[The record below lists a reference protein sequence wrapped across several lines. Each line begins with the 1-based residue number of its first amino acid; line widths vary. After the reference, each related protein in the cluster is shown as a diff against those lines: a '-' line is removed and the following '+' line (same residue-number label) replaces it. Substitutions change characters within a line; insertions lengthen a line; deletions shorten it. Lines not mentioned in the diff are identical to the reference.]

1 VVANTETIIAGEILM
16 ATQALSLVADLSRD
30 HPIGRGSRAAL
41 DALREVIQP
50 ALSGDR
56 WYALEMQQALELV
69 RSGRLVE
76 AVEDAVG
83 RLE

>member
-1 VVANTETIIAGEILM
+1 M
-16 ATQALSLVADLSRD
+16 ATQALSLVADLSTD
-30 HPIGRGSRAAL
+30 HPIGRGSRAAF

-56 WYALEMQQALELV
+56 CYALEMQQALELV

-76 AVEDAVG
+76 AVEDSVG